1 MEKSA
6 KTTFKEK
13 LKLVS
18 TIVSWVIFG
27 ILIICAILLV
37 YYFVATKIYEKKGK
51 GYEPAFFL
59 YTIISPSMVPSI
71 NVYDVVVNTKITSPE
86 DIKVGDVITYNSTD
100 FTIGKSISVTH
111 RVQEVMI
118 DSEGN
123 YLYKTKGDNNMV
135 ADPVAVQYSN
145 VTGKVLMKIPQ
156 LGRVQFF
163 VASKAGWML
172 IVVVPALYVIIKD
185 ILKLLKVIGPDT
197 KVIKKKKTKNNILFI
212 PIKRKPLYLPFH
224 GYKDS
229 QGNKEKF
236 TLSSLNPFTFD
247 RTSLEEKEPIT
258 TNLIDIYNDLRNIV
272 EDQEKD
278 NKK

>member
-111 RVQEVMI
+111 RVQEIMI

-197 KVIKKKKTKNNILFI
+197 KVIKKKKNKNNILFI

-258 TNLIDIYNDLRNIV
+258 TNLIDIYNDLKNIV

>member
-212 PIKRKPLYLPFH
+212 PIKRKPLYLPLH

-247 RTSLEEKEPIT
+247 RTSQEEKEPIT
-258 TNLIDIYNDLRNIV
+258 TNLIDIYNDLKNIV
-272 EDQEKD
+272 ENQEKD